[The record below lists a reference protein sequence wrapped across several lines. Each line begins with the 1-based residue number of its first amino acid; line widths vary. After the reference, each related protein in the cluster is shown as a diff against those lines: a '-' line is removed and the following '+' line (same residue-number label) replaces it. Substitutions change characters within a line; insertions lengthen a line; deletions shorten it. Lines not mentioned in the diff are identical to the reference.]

1 MHTTSDKFSFIGAA
15 LSLIVT
21 YVTAAV
27 PIPLY
32 GLYQTQDQIGYLAL
46 SISSVVYF
54 VGAVTALLLFG
65 RLTNYLGRKPVS
77 LAALLLA
84 ALSVLFFV
92 NLHHAPQLIAG
103 RLLQRLACGLA
114 STALAVWL
122 IDHAQEVPGWIPAA
136 VISCG
141 PMTGLT
147 IGGVGAGALIEYGPF
162 PRQLAFVIALGLIAL
177 AMLMVLRSRETM
189 ARKRGGLRSLRPH
202 FTLPASARKA
212 YPLAACT
219 SSAPGHWEASS
230 RRSGRPWPGS
240 NSTRT
245 ARWLPRWCL
254 PPSWHPAPSAPLS
267 PAV

>member
-92 NLHHAPQLIAG
+92 NLHHAPQLTPGACCRDWPAG
-103 RLLQRLACGLA
+103 SPPRRWPHGSSITLRRFLAG
-114 STALAVWL
+114 
-122 IDHAQEVPGWIPAA
+122 
-136 VISCG
+136 
-141 PMTGLT
+141 
-147 IGGVGAGALIEYGPF
+147 
-162 PRQLAFVIALGLIAL
+162 
-177 AMLMVLRSRETM
+177 
-189 ARKRGGLRSLRPH
+189 SLRP
-202 FTLPASARKA
+202 
-212 YPLAACT
+212 
-219 SSAPGHWEASS
+219 
-230 RRSGRPWPGS
+230 
-240 NSTRT
+240 
-245 ARWLPRWCL
+245 
-254 PPSWHPAPSAPLS
+254 
-267 PAV
+267 